1 MFPENQSI
9 DIFFSPVATNLP
21 WPRGQA
27 RAYEAELAALGLA
40 VQRQV
45 NWGVAAKDD
54 MMGDM
59 MVSINGGTPIAGW
72 FIMFIDVYSGKSQ
85 SKVDDFGVALR

>member
-1 MFPENQSI
+1 M
-9 DIFFSPVATNLP
+9 
-21 WPRGQA
+21 
-27 RAYEAELAALGLA
+27 
-40 VQRQV
+40 
-45 NWGVAAKDD
+45 AAKDD

-85 SKVDDFGVALR
+85 SKVDDFGVALC